1 MWVFHQKKQYYRSV
15 LMVSSLLLVSSIS
28 HAKLAD
34 YLDQAQDK
42 LFARFSVEN
51 QTTNIDLQPLR
62 EFSYQ
67 PVAQYQQQNVRLSG
81 AISMYQAVDIAL
93 QRHPD
98 ISAALATIASQ
109 NAYIDRARAGFYP
122 QVSGSIASADL
133 GSGQRERQL
142 LNINA
147 TQMVYDFGKVKTSVD
162 VETYKT
168 RLQQAN
174 LLITIDDM
182 SHNIISQIL
191 NIKRYQAQAYIAAQ
205 QLAGMQKIAEIANLR
220 AKAGISSQADPIQA
234 QSYIEAAQ
242 ANLLIQQTQLRL
254 SQQKL
259 NSLLGE
265 DGSGVD
271 WQIPEQWLKDADL
284 LDDPEINRLPRMMAA
299 QAEAELAKLQIHET
313 KLSTYP
319 TLQLKGNL
327 SQAVNGQHPTT
338 REENGHD
345 SSLMFE
351 ATSNFYQGGATQAQM
366 RALQYAETASKA
378 KMNSIYLDVNEQV
391 QLSRQ
396 EIQYQQKQM
405 QILFAR
411 AKTTS
416 KTKEL
421 YAEQYKLG
429 TRTVVD
435 LLNAEQ
441 AIHSAAQEI
450 ENTRYDMYAQ
460 IATYV
465 QATGKSRSVYQLSQK
480 NIQGIEITP

>member
-1 MWVFHQKKQYYRSV
+1 MWVFHQKKHHFQWVMIVGS
-15 LMVSSLLLVSSIS
+15 LALSSSMSQ
-28 HAKLAD
+28 AKLAD
-34 YLDQAQDK
+34 DLAQAQDK
-42 LFARFSVEN
+42 LFARFSIEN
-51 QTTNIDLQPLR
+51 QTTNIDLQPLS

-67 PVAQYQQQNVRLSG
+67 PSTQYQQANISLSG
-81 AISMYQAVDIAL
+81 DISMYEAVNLAL

-98 ISAALATIASQ
+98 ISASLATIASQ
-109 NAYIDRARAGFYP
+109 QAYIDRARAGFYP

-133 GSGQRERQL
+133 GSGQRERQV

-147 TQMVYDFGKVKTSVD
+147 TQMVFDFGKVQTAVD

-168 RLQQAN
+168 RIQQAN
-174 LLITIDDM
+174 LLISIDDM
-182 SHNIISQIL
+182 SHDIVSQIL

-205 QLAGMQKIAEIANLR
+205 QLAGMQRISEIANLR

-259 NSLLGE
+259 NTLLGQ
-265 DGSGVD
+265 DASQVN

-284 LDDPEINRLPRMMAA
+284 LVDPEMNSLPRMMAA

-345 SSLMFE
+345 SSIMFE
-351 ATSNFYQGGATQAQM
+351 ATSNFYQGGATQAQI
-366 RALQYAETASKA
+366 RALQYAESASKA

-391 QLSRQ
+391 QLSRH

-411 AKTTS
+411 AKTTA